1 MLLSI
6 FRVPIGIPTNCIII
20 LPFMHIANTS
30 SLLTFENDYSKKC
43 EVISHCGL
51 DLHLPDD

>member
-6 FRVPIGIPTNCIII
+6 FTVPIGIPTNCIII
-20 LPFMHIANTS
+20 LPFIHITNT

-43 EVISHCGL
+43 EVISHCGS